1 VLPRSP
7 LAWTSPVPAVVTIDR
22 GMQGNRAAGGVV
34 ALMYHGVGEPADP
47 REGSRYTVTVAELEE
62 QLAILVRHARLIDPR
77 TRLARDGVALTFDDG
92 EATVLTE
99 ALPRLERLGARAA
112 LFMTTGWIGR
122 PGYLDEDGLRTLK
135 GAGWLVG
142 SHGHTHRFLTTLDA
156 SELDDELRRSRD
168 ILSAVLGEAPTDL
181 AFPGGRT
188 SPTVERAARNA
199 GYTRFWSS
207 SPGLNRELAPG
218 ASIRRTAIRRGEP
231 AQRFERL
238 VSADPVAHLADRVN
252 VACKSAVRQALGD
265 DRYHAFTGRLLASLG
280 RR

>member
-1 VLPRSP
+1 
-7 LAWTSPVPAVVTIDR
+7 
-22 GMQGNRAAGGVV
+22 MQGNRAAGGVV

-47 REGSRYTVTVAELEE
+47 REGARYTVTVAELEE
-62 QLAILVRHARLIDPR
+62 QLAVMARHGKVVDPR
-77 TRLARDGVALTFDDG
+77 ARPARECVALTFDDG

-122 PGYLDEDGLRTLK
+122 PGYLDRDGLRALAR
-135 GAGWLVG
+135 AGWLLG
-142 SHGHTHRFLTTLDA
+142 SHGHTHRFLTTLSTSDL
-156 SELDDELRRSRD
+156 EDELRRSRELLAD
-168 ILSAVLGEAPTDL
+168 VLGDAPTDL

-188 SPTVERAARNA
+188 SSSVERAARGA

-207 SPGLNRELAPG
+207 SPGLNRELTPG
-218 ASIRRTAIRRGEP
+218 APLRRTAVRRGEP
-231 AQRFERL
+231 LQRFERL